1 MLTRL
6 NVDFELEE
14 IDLSDKPRDFVE
26 LSPTGKVP
34 MIVEDDF
41 VLYESQ
47 VINDYLVDRH
57 GWEDAYPEDLRLEY
71 RHKVAMKQWD
81 GTVLEPVYA
90 SLADDDALAEHWG
103 DIEPELEY
111 LADVVSVTEST
122 DNLLAFHLAPFW
134 ARFQWLS
141 EYTDFPDRV
150 RGIDGLAGWLD
161 STLEEE
167 PVRGTLPDR
176 DWAVKQ
182 YEKNYVD

>member
-1 MLTRL
+1 MD
-6 NVDFELEE
+6 VDFQLEE
-14 IDLSDKPRDFVE
+14 IDLSDKPSDFVE

-57 GWEDAYPEDLRLEY
+57 DWDEAYPEDLRLKY
-71 RHKVAMKQWD
+71 RQKVAMKQWD
-81 GTVLEPVYA
+81 STVLEPVYA
-90 SLADDDALAEHWG
+90 SLSEDSVLSEQWG

-111 LADVVSVTEST
+111 LSGVISATEST

-134 ARFQWLS
+134 ARFCWLS
-141 EYTDFPDRV
+141 EHTSFTERV
-150 RGIDGLAGWLD
+150 RKLDGIADWLD

-167 PVRGTLPDR
+167 PVRETLPDR
-176 DWAVKQ
+176 DWAIEQ
-182 YEKNYVD
+182 YEKNYVE